1 MFRSLA
7 HIPCLLER
15 GIEKTF
21 GSMDKKEQLA
31 AVGAIID
38 ELQREQIE
46 RLVARFCD
54 AQAAGKASSDVN
66 DITLALVER
75 KVETLLVQ
83 KDGVIDGD
91 VDVESGFLRRHG
103 EACVRSDDL
112 TDDFAQATYL
122 QGGDV
127 YVLEKDQMPGD
138 TGVAAL
144 YRY

>member
-1 MFRSLA
+1 MKDFMAGRRGPLVLAGLPRHQEGFRSLA

-83 KDGVIDGD
+83 K
-91 VDVESGFLRRHG
+91 E
-103 EACVRSDDL
+103 
-112 TDDFAQATYL
+112 
-122 QGGDV
+122 DV
-127 YVLEKDQMPGD
+127 YKRQPFG
-138 TGVAAL
+138 GVVQGAPTSRAHGG
-144 YRY
+144 RRSIPSRHRTRC

>member
-1 MFRSLA
+1 MR
-7 HIPCLLER
+7 
-15 GIEKTF
+15 
-21 GSMDKKEQLA
+21 A
-31 AVGAIID
+31 ARAVCKQAGV
-38 ELQREQIE
+38 R
-46 RLVARFCD
+46 D
-54 AQAAGKASSDVN
+54 APPVSYTHLDVYK
-66 DITLALVER
+66 R
-75 KVETLLVQ
+75 QVETLLVQ

-127 YVLEKDQMPGD
+127 YVLEKDQMPTD
-138 TGVAAL
+138 AGVAAL

>member
-1 MFRSLA
+1 MCIR
-7 HIPCLLER
+7 
-15 GIEKTF
+15 
-21 GSMDKKEQLA
+21 D
-31 AVGAIID
+31 
-38 ELQREQIE
+38 
-46 RLVARFCD
+46 RFCD
-54 AQAAGKASSDVN
+54 AQAAGKEKSEDNSN
-66 DITLALVER
+66 TLHLEARQVH
-75 KVETLLVQ
+75 THLVQ

>member
-1 MFRSLA
+1 MN
-7 HIPCLLER
+7 
-15 GIEKTF
+15 TF
-21 GSMDKKEQLA
+21 ALKIVTPDGEVYDGPA
-31 AVGAIID
+31 
-38 ELQREQIE
+38 E
-46 RLVARFCD
+46 RLACR
-54 AQAAGKASSDVN
+54 
-66 DITLALVER
+66 T
-75 KVETLLVQ
+75 
-83 KDGVIDGD
+83 IDGD

-127 YVLEKDQMPGD
+127 YVLERDQMPTD

>member
-1 MFRSLA
+1 MAYLGESIGKL
-7 HIPCLLER
+7 
-15 GIEKTF
+15 GF
-21 GSMDKKEQLA
+21 GLM
-31 AVGAIID
+31 
-38 ELQREQIE
+38 
-46 RLVARFCD
+46 RLP
-54 AQAAGKASSDVN
+54 
-66 DITLALVER
+66 
-75 KVETLLVQ
+75 Q